1 MMINE
6 LPLTKTALTPCNSKR
21 RVM

>member
-1 MMINE
+1 MMTNE